1 MSGSEPIPELLEP
14 APAKRIADQ
23 KHLSRDEVATIRQL
37 AKLGKTQ
44 VEIAQVLGCHQST
57 VSKWLSALAD
67 PVEDARHIL
76 RNSSPKL
83 AERVVKDANVAES
96 LDVLERLEVIAPK
109 QRDSGAHGNVQ
120 IVIGMPNQPAGPA
133 PVIDL
138 SPVPRVQLEP

>member
-1 MSGSEPIPELLEP
+1 M
-14 APAKRIADQ
+14 
-23 KHLSRDEVATIRQL
+23 
-37 AKLGKTQ
+37 
-44 VEIAQVLGCHQST
+44 LGCHQST

-109 QRDSGAHGNVQ
+109 KGDNGARTGVQ
-120 IVIGMPNQPAGPA
+120 IVIGMPGAPAGPA
-133 PVIDL
+133 PILDL
-138 SPVPRVQLEP
+138 QPVNGISNYQTQSLSEGETGQ